1 MSDRYEELDLGRV
14 TPVPISERGS
24 KVKIDSFGDPRK
36 GGKAFRKWMEALPDG
51 LAADRIR
58 SLAVSMRRAKSAKNR
73 EFVWMIGAHVVKCG
87 LSLYLIELMKKGYVT
102 VLSMNGAA
110 AIHDFEIACFGETS
124 EDVAENLAKGIF
136 GFSRE
141 TSDGMNAA
149 VAAGAGGSS
158 GLGEALGAYL
168 VKESS
173 PNRSYSILAE
183 AYRLGIPATVHI
195 AIGTDIL
202 VQHPAFDGAL
212 WGGLS
217 ARDFRIFAAR
227 MEKLGR
233 SGGVALNVGS
243 AVIMPEVF
251 LKAFS
256 VARNLGASFDK
267 ITTCNLDMIQ
277 HYRPLE
283 NVLRRPSQFGGES
296 ISITGHH
303 EILIPLLYSAL
314 FT

>member
-14 TPVPISERGS
+14 KPVSISERGS
-24 KVKIDSFGDPRK
+24 KVTLESFGEPRK
-36 GGKAFRKWMEALPDG
+36 GGKSFRKWLEALPDG
-51 LAADRIR
+51 LAADRIKN
-58 SLAVSMRRAKSAKNR
+58 LALAMRRCKSAKDR

-124 EDVAENLAKGIF
+124 EDVAANLARGIF

-141 TSDGMNAA
+141 TSDGMSGA
-149 VAAGAGGSS
+149 VSAAAGGAS

-168 VKESS
+168 TRERS
-173 PNRSYSILAE
+173 PNRSYSLLAE
-183 AYRLGIPATVHI
+183 AYRLGIPATVHV

-202 VQHPAFDGAL
+202 VQHPAFDGAV

-227 MEKLGR
+227 IERLGLQ
-233 SGGVALNVGS
+233 GGVALNIGS

-251 LKAFS
+251 LKAFG
-256 VARNLGASFDK
+256 VARNLGASFDN

-277 HYRPLE
+277 HYRPAE
-283 NVLRRPSQFGGES
+283 NVLKRPSQFGGES
-296 ISITGHH
+296 IAITGHH
-303 EILIPLLYSAL
+303 EILIPLLYSTL
-314 FT
+314 FS